1 MSLDSVTMIGNPTA
15 ISVAFKTTQKDN
27 LNSEPVE
34 GISVVGEKQLS
45 ADEMITAERFI
56 PLSSLSLNDS
66 LREEIGSAAAGVY
79 SELNKVDDDVLN
91 FVASEFAHDAVS
103 DQDEAP
109 WPLMWYE
116 LA

>member
-1 MSLDSVTMIGNPTA
+1 MSLDRVTMIGNPTA
-15 ISVAFKTTQKDN
+15 ISVAFKTQKDN

-79 SELNKVDDDVLN
+79 SELNKDDEVLN
-91 FVASEFAHDAVS
+91 FVDSEFAHDALS
-103 DQDEAP
+103 DQSESP

-116 LA
+116 LW

>member
-1 MSLDSVTMIGNPTA
+1 MSLDRVTMIGNPTA
-15 ISVAFKTTQKDN
+15 ISVAFKTQKDD

-56 PLSSLSLNDS
+56 PLSSLSLNDT

-79 SELNKVDDDVLN
+79 SELNKDDDDVLN

-103 DQDEAP
+103 AQNEAP

>member
-1 MSLDSVTMIGNPTA
+1 MSLDRVTMIGNPTA
-15 ISVAFKTTQKDN
+15 ISVAFKTQKDD

-34 GISVVGEKQLS
+34 GISVVGEKQLG
-45 ADEMITAERFI
+45 AGEIITAETFI

-79 SELNKVDDDVLN
+79 SELHKDDDDVLN
-91 FVASEFAHDAVS
+91 FVASEFALDAVS
-103 DQDEAP
+103 AQNGAP

>member
-1 MSLDSVTMIGNPTA
+1 MSLDRVTMIGNPTA
-15 ISVAFKTTQKDN
+15 ISVAFKTQKDH
-27 LNSEPVE
+27 LDSEPVE

-79 SELNKVDDDVLN
+79 SELNKDDEVLN
-91 FVASEFAHDAVS
+91 FVDSEFAPDAVDNQS
-103 DQDEAP
+103 ESP

-116 LA
+116 LW